1 MTLKSGF
8 VPRDDENTVFMY
20 VGHLAEIEK
29 KRKKER
35 RNCPD
40 GKIHQPIDSP
50 AASSSIRLNL
60 LKRPNESAADRL
72 RCAA

>member
-29 KRKKER
+29 KKKEETVR
-35 RNCPD
+35 T
-40 GKIHQPIDSP
+40 GKFISLLIRQQP
-50 AASSSIRLNL
+50 
-60 LKRPNESAADRL
+60 L
-72 RCAA
+72 RVFG